1 MADELSIETI
11 MQLAQQLQGAQAP
24 PVDTRAPDN
33 ELGLLGRMLGSAG
46 PNAGLSTAQ
55 QEMQA
60 RRALMAWGTQV
71 TDAATRYQP
80 YGERSFMGAI
90 GEGNRA
96 AWDTSSQYEQL
107 ARTQAKED
115 REERRQQFSDRISAL
130 DAAGKIGKMQQELK
144 LLALR
149 GKGLDV
155 GQGDTGT
162 ATGGGTGGGTSGPKF
177 TGDLEK
183 DRKIIIAQESG
194 GDPKAMN
201 YVAKADPSAWD
212 RGATATGK
220 YQFVTGTWKE
230 GLKLAGY
237 DPNQYARAM
246 DAPEEVQ
253 DRVFEAIYKQ
263 RGSAPWDSSKWA
275 KNWQRGPDGKYT
287 LQATTSTAGTPSRV
301 AARTGGTD
309 VAGPPG
315 TVPIRTP
322 TPPPPGVPAAPQGQL
337 ATADNLDA
345 GKAQA
350 ASSGQPVAIPSVGL
364 YALPNG
370 NVTSVRPGGTFG
382 EGNATAERGAPA
394 GQSPP
399 GSPPGTPPIG
409 TPPPGAPVAEAP
421 KEPDDTIGLP
431 PGVPGYRSFRAANLR
446 QPTPEE
452 RKAFGGELTPE
463 DKASV
468 AEERQQLERAL
479 KNANTA
485 FQQGTGESSAVVTAQ
500 QKLAE
505 HLEKVRK
512 AGAEAGEKGRE
523 AERKF
528 WENQETQLRQAHKE
542 LISGAET
549 RLTADNAVENGRK
562 TKALEGLDADVK
574 QAGERTASF
583 DALRTL
589 SRQIDGGKAI
599 SAINV
604 NGTPLVDILAAGKWG
619 SPETLRTYGV
629 IQAYRQMAS
638 LAVKE
643 VREGMSMGSMSDR
656 DLTFIENMIPR
667 LSQDTFTRELGISLL
682 EAAQRRKKDIA
693 LRAADYIAV
702 DKMSPAKAYAKAQ
715 EEAPRIIANVPDK
728 FDVDADKITPAQK
741 EERKQWF
748 RDNVRPGQAF
758 RTPDGRIDIYFGD
771 QPKPP
776 GFKHLWELQE
786 PK

>member
-155 GQGDTGT
+155 GQGGTDT
-162 ATGGGTGGGTSGPKF
+162 ATDGGTGGSKF

-237 DPNQYARAM
+237 DPSQYARAM

-253 DRVFEAIYKQ
+253 DKVFEAIYKQ
-263 RGSAPWDSSKWA
+263 RGSAPWDSSKWS
-275 KNWQRGPDGKYT
+275 KNWQKGPDGKYT
-287 LQATTSTAGTPSRV
+287 LQATGDTGAPGRGV

-315 TVPIRTP
+315 TVPVRTP

-370 NVTSVRPGGTFG
+370 NVTSVRPGGSFG

-409 TPPPGAPVAEAP
+409 TAPPAPPEP
-421 KEPDDTIGLP
+421 KEPDDTVGLP
-431 PGVPGYRSFRAANLR
+431 PGVPGYRAFRAANLR

-452 RKAFGGELTPE
+452 RATFGGELTPE
-463 DKASV
+463 DKKSFQ
-468 AEERQQLERAL
+468 EERTQLERAL

-485 FQQGTGESSAVVTAQ
+485 FQQGTGESGAVVAAQ

-505 HLEKVRK
+505 FTEKARA
-512 AGAEAGEKGRE
+512 AGSAAADKGKERE
-523 AERKF
+523 AKF

-542 LISGAET
+542 LITGAET
-549 RLTADNAVENGRK
+549 RLTADNAAKNTRIAKINEGVDSDV
-562 TKALEGLDADVK
+562 ALSS
-574 QAGERTASF
+574 ERISSLE
-583 DALRTL
+583 ALRVLSAQVGKPSLLGDVRVGNRTL
-589 SRQIDGGKAI
+589 ADIISSTGWGGPELAKKAGDI
-599 SAINV
+599 QTFQSAV
-604 NGTPLVDILAAGKWG
+604 NAAIKDIK
-619 SPETLRTYGV
+619 SGV
-629 IQAYRQMAS
+629 AMG
-638 LAVKE
+638 AV
-643 VREGMSMGSMSDR
+643 SDR
-656 DLTFIENMIPR
+656 DMIFLENMVANPK
-667 LSQDTFTRELGISLL
+667 QDERTRNLIITGLI
-682 EAAQRRKKDIA
+682 AAQ
-693 LRAADYIAV
+693 
-702 DKMSPAKAYAKAQ
+702 
-715 EEAPRIIANVPDK
+715 
-728 FDVDADKITPAQK
+728 
-741 EERKQWF
+741 ERKRDVAMKVGNLIASGVPPHQAILQAHKETPPIFRQVPPDIDKGDSKARGDWF
-748 RDNVRPGQAF
+748 RDNVRPGQLY
-758 RTPDGRIDIYFGD
+758 RRGD
-771 QPKPP
+771 NTVDVYP
-776 GFKHLWELQE
+776 GPEG
-786 PK
+786 